1 MHFDLSGKHGKLMI
15 TLLAGGLGNILAY
28 LSTLLISPQPQIAF
42 DLSHLATFAI
52 AIYFGPYYGLLT
64 GAIVAIYPYIN
75 LGVLGAYGPF
85 VGIPIFI
92 GKAMTGYF
100 CGVLARKMRP
110 YLAIPLSYI
119 PESLFTLVF
128 LKAVQVWML
137 PDLMTWN
144 TISDILIKGWVEVL
158 ILSFILETVSRRH
171 VLETAVLLLEIFIIT
186 LLVHGQETH
195 TLALLLVIV
204 FVIMITIDLIG
215 RHRGNDKKD
224 ANSFN

>member
-1 MHFDLSGKHGKLMI
+1 MHIDFSGKRGKLLI
-15 TLLAGGLGNILAY
+15 TLLAGGLGNILGY

-75 LGVLGAYGPF
+75 LGILGAYGPF
-85 VGIPIFI
+85 VGLPIFI

-100 CGVLARKMRP
+100 CGVLARRMRP
-110 YLAIPLSYI
+110 YLAVPLSYI

-137 PDLMTWN
+137 SDVMTWN
-144 TISDILIKGWVEVL
+144 IISDILVKGWVEVL

-186 LLVHGQETH
+186 LLVHKEGTY
-195 TLALLLVIV
+195 TLAVLLIIV
-204 FVIMITIDLIG
+204 FVIMVTVDLIG
-215 RHRGNDKKD
+215 QHRGNDKKD
-224 ANSFN
+224 VNSLN